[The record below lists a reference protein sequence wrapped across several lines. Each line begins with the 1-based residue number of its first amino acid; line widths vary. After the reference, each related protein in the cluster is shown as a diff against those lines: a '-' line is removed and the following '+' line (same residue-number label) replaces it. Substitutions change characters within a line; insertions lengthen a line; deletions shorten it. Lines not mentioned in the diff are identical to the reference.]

1 MTMPDRIPLPE
12 GVTPP
17 FVAHN
22 CRVTGGN
29 GGHFLTNPSLA
40 PWIARVLTAYYAE
53 QSEAPSQPVG
63 APQFVVVNWN
73 DGDEEN
79 EMGVAT
85 CDISEIGDVVRL
97 RNGREIPIVEAEYTR
112 LKSILAPGQ

>member
-40 PWIARVLTAYYAE
+40 PWIARVLTAYYADP
-53 QSEAPSQPVG
+53 PSRESV
-63 APQFVVVNWN
+63 PQFVVVKLLPQGEAIVSTFGMFAVNN
-73 DGDEEN
+73 GAQCYCHDERI
-79 EMGVAT
+79 T
-85 CDISEIGDVVRL
+85 T
-97 RNGREIPIVEAEYTR
+97 AEYAH
-112 LKSILAPGQ
+112 LKSILAPGQGGDA